1 MGKAITDR
9 FFNFTKQA
17 VDALPIPEQRK
28 SKQTTTVYYHDKG
41 GSQSV
46 SGLALGVTHNGAKSF
61 YVNRRVNGTPK
72 RIKIGRYPDLKI
84 PQARQL
90 AQQTLLQVA
99 MGEDP
104 AQLKK
109 RSESENITLQQMLSE
124 YLSAKDGKLKPR
136 TISDYQKAL
145 NETWSDYLD
154 KPLSKITRE
163 SVKKRYEQR
172 GKQSKARTAN
182 AMRVL
187 RALFNYAKGAYH
199 DEGMYRE
206 NPVDVLHDTGTWH
219 RVKRKKTFIDR
230 DDLPAWWQAVQS
242 LDGLHSD
249 YFTFLLMTG
258 VRAGEA
264 NALQWAD
271 VNLKQGSFTIRDPKN
286 GETVTLPLA
295 DHLVGRLARCKN
307 RGELVFPEV
316 GEGREAREKA
326 IAVSGVKFTR
336 HDLRRTFLTIG
347 ESLDIGFLTLK
358 RLANHKTQDADV
370 TSGFIVST
378 QDRKREAAN
387 RIAGFILEVV
397 SDAQ

>member
-1 MGKAITDR
+1 
-9 FFNFTKQA
+9 
-17 VDALPIPEQRK
+17 
-28 SKQTTTVYYHDKG
+28 
-41 GSQSV
+41 
-46 SGLALGVTHNGAKSF
+46 
-61 YVNRRVNGTPK
+61 
-72 RIKIGRYPDLKI
+72 
-84 PQARQL
+84 
-90 AQQTLLQVA
+90 
-99 MGEDP
+99 
-104 AQLKK
+104 
-109 RSESENITLQQMLSE
+109 
-124 YLSAKDGKLKPR
+124 
-136 TISDYQKAL
+136 
-145 NETWSDYLD
+145 
-154 KPLSKITRE
+154 
-163 SVKKRYEQR
+163 
-172 GKQSKARTAN
+172 
-182 AMRVL
+182 
-187 RALFNYAKGAYH
+187 
-199 DEGMYRE
+199 
-206 NPVDVLHDTGTWH
+206 
-219 RVKRKKTFIDR
+219 
-230 DDLPAWWQAVQS
+230 
-242 LDGLHSD
+242 
-249 YFTFLLMTG
+249 MTG

-370 TSGFIVST
+370 TSGYIVST